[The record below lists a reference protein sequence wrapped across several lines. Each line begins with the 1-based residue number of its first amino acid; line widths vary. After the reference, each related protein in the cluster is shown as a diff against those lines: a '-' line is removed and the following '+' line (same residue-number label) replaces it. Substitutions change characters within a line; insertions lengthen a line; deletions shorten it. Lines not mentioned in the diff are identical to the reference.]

1 MDDDNTSNKR
11 RRQKF
16 EAVRP
21 DLEIIKREI
30 EHAKDVDN
38 EVGYN
43 RGYQLES
50 DSSQTD
56 DSDDLR
62 SQRMI
67 LDELLSLLHTSAH
80 RRFVADLL
88 TSPQVEFG
96 LGLVPFIADA
106 HIYMEVTSYEL
117 PNKYIVERLGMAG
130 FELVRTD
137 DAGSEWKLR
146 IQNQIHLLQLCYDR
160 GCSILPAA

>member
-1 MDDDNTSNKR
+1 MDDDNTTNKR

-30 EHAKDVDN
+30 EHAKDLDN

-50 DSSQTD
+50 DSSQTNDSD

-67 LDELLSLLHTSAH
+67 LDEVKFEAQSSH
-80 RRFVADLL
+80 L
-88 TSPQVEFG
+88 TSF
-96 LGLVPFIADA
+96 
-106 HIYMEVTSYEL
+106 
-117 PNKYIVERLGMAG
+117 
-130 FELVRTD
+130 
-137 DAGSEWKLR
+137 
-146 IQNQIHLLQLCYDR
+146 
-160 GCSILPAA
+160 

>member
-1 MDDDNTSNKR
+1 MGSVRNNAIPAPMPKPPRDIAHAMRKLSETRREAEKTILPWTLKSAKIRRAWRKLLRAEAAMDDDNTSNKR

-50 DSSQTD
+50 DSSQTNDSD
-56 DSDDLR
+56 DSDDSGHDSDDSDYLR

-67 LDELLSLLHTSAH
+67 LDELLSLLI
-80 RRFVADLL
+80 RRPIEDL
-88 TSPQVEFG
+88 
-96 LGLVPFIADA
+96 
-106 HIYMEVTSYEL
+106 
-117 PNKYIVERLGMAG
+117 
-130 FELVRTD
+130 
-137 DAGSEWKLR
+137 W
-146 IQNQIHLLQLCYDR
+146 
-160 GCSILPAA
+160 